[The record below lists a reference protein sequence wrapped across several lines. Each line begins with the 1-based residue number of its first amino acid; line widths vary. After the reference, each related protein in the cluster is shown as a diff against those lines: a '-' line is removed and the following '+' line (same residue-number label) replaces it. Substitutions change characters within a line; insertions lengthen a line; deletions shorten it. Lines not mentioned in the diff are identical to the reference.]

1 MTSSTQAAVV
11 HTVRD
16 DAATTTGEA
25 APPGA
30 VHLDQFRAQRR
41 ANRLLARIRAAAGRD
56 QLTLVQELILDHGL
70 TVGEFSAN
78 DFRRQLPDDLPHGL
92 LGAAV
97 RGLAAS
103 GAITA
108 TGRTVPSTSPATHG
122 HRITVYRI
130 TAAPGETAP
139 AA

>member
-1 MTSSTQAAVV
+1 MTSSTPAAAV

-16 DAATTTGEA
+16 DAATTPGEA
-25 APPGA
+25 APGA

-41 ANRLLARIRAAAGRD
+41 ANSLLARIRAAADRD
-56 QLTLVQELILDHGL
+56 QLALVQELILDHGL
-70 TVGEFSAN
+70 TEGEFSAN
-78 DFRRQLPDDLPHGL
+78 DFRRQLPDGLPHGL

-108 TGRTVPSTSPATHG
+108 TGRTVPSTAPATHG

-130 TAAPGETAP
+130 TAAPEETAP

>member
-1 MTSSTQAAVV
+1 MTSSTQAAAV

-16 DAATTTGEA
+16 DAAITAGEGA
-25 APPGA
+25 RPGA
-30 VHLDQFRAQRR
+30 VHLDQFRAERR
-41 ANRLLARIRAAAGRD
+41 ANRMLARIRAAAGRD
-56 QLTLVQELILDHGL
+56 QLTLVQALILDHGL
-70 TVGEFSAN
+70 MAEEFSAN
-78 DFRRQLPDDLPHGL
+78 DFRPQLPDLPHGL

-122 HRITVYRI
+122 HRISVYRI
-130 TAAPGETAP
+130 TATPGETAP

>member
-1 MTSSTQAAVV
+1 MTSSTQAAAV

-16 DAATTTGEA
+16 DAAITAGKA
-25 APPGA
+25 AGA
-30 VHLDQFRAQRR
+30 VQLDQFRAERR
-41 ANRLLARIRAAAGRD
+41 ANRMLARIRAAAGRD
-56 QLTLVQELILDHGL
+56 QLSLVQALICDHGL

-78 DFRRQLPDDLPHGL
+78 DFRLQLPDLPHGL

-122 HRITVYRI
+122 HRISVYRV

>member
-1 MTSSTQAAVV
+1 MTSTMQAAAV

-25 APPGA
+25 APGA

-41 ANRLLARIRAAAGRD
+41 ANSLLARIRAAAGRD
-56 QLTLVQELILDHGL
+56 QLALVQELILDHGL
-70 TVGEFSAN
+70 TEFSAN
-78 DFRRQLPDDLPHGL
+78 DFRRRLPDGLPHGL

-108 TGRTVPSTSPATHG
+108 TGRTVPSTAPATHG
-122 HRITVYRI
+122 HRISVYRI